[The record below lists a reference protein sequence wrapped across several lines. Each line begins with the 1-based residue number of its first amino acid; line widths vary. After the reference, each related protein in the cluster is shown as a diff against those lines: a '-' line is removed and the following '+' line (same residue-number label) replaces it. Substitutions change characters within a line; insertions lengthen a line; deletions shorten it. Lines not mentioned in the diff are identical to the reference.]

1 MGNWFVSMFGT
12 WYGKQTMFFS
22 VCIQSHVR
30 TCEPL
35 LDLFPKPVKHKHCS
49 AAGSKDVIGHVTHI
63 ADCLHNGEGGL
74 CSTKV
79 GFSKLMGFFYTI
91 ECYYIM

>member
-1 MGNWFVSMFGT
+1 MIWQADHV
-12 WYGKQTMFFS
+12 FFCVYS
-22 VCIQSHVR
+22 KPRQNL
-30 TCEPL
+30 EPL

-49 AAGSKDVIGHVTHI
+49 AAGSKYVIGHVTHI

-74 CSTKV
+74 CRTKV

-91 ECYYIM
+91 ECYYIMQ